1 MTIQCKDNTVYDGK
15 GQLIED
21 EKVAFSISAGVS
33 NVTIKNYKF
42 RNVKYAVLGTKGAGE
57 SRNIIVEHCEMQNDP
72 GSDPFVDYEGQKV
85 TKTSGQDTGA
95 GVLIYGNYAL
105 HDTIVRFNVCTGL
118 ARIVLTGSEAR
129 NWTVCSNR
137 SDGAEDSSI
146 YVKGT
151 QSVVTWNHV
160 INSGKCGIK
169 TRPNGNRNTQMGGH
183 RIAFNYV
190 EEFGLIKP
198 DSGACINI
206 AVPTIVEYNTCKVL
220 KFPAAKSPTGHAR
233 CYNYASPFIIS
244 RHNVAITKDDHKFRA
259 WQIHDKSVFL
269 DSLDDQTVYSDD

>member
-1 MTIQCKDNTVYDGK
+1 MTIQCKSDTVYDGK
-15 GQLIED
+15 GQLISD
-21 EKVAFSISAGVS
+21 ERVAFSISAGVS

-42 RNVKYAVLGTKGAGE
+42 RNVTYAVLGTKGEGE
-57 SRNIIVEHCEMQNDP
+57 SRNIIVEHCEMHNDP
-72 GSDPFVDYEGQKV
+72 GTDPFVDYEGQKV

-118 ARIVLTGSEAR
+118 ARIALTGSEAR
-129 NWTVCSNR
+129 NWTICSNR

-151 QSVVTWNHV
+151 QSLVTWNYV
-160 INSGKCGIK
+160 LNSGKCGIK

-206 AVPTIVEYNTCKVL
+206 DVPTIVEFNTCKVL
-220 KFPAAKSPTGHAR
+220 NFPAAKALSGHAR
-233 CYNYASPFIIS
+233 CYNYSSPMIVS
-244 RHNVAITKDDHKFRA
+244 RNNVAITKDDPKFIGYR
-259 WQIHDKSVFL
+259 IHDKAVFL
-269 DSLDDQTVYSDD
+269 DSLGDQTILQD